1 MRHTHTIWH
10 RHKSFRKGRVDHDHA
25 IGEGIPPH
33 SDEQGEHKDSEQE
46 YSEDHSHRSLWPG
59 VWTFVVIALVFLS
72 IFFGNMWYETRAELK
87 ELKES
92 QAVTISVK

>member
-1 MRHTHTIWH
+1 MRHAHTVWH
-10 RHKSFRKGRVDHDHA
+10 NHKSFRKGRVDHDHT

-46 YSEDHSHRSLWPG
+46 YSEDHNHRSLWPG
-59 VWTFVVIALVFLS
+59 VAVFIILALMFS
-72 IFFGNMWYETRAELK
+72 TAWFGNMWYEAKEDLN

-92 QAVTISVK
+92 QTVTISVK